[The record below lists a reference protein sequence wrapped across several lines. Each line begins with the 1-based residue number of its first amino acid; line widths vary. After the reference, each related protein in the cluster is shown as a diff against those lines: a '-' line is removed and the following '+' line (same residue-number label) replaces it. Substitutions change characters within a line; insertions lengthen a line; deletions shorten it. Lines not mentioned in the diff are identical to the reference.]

1 MYLLTPFTLQNF
13 KKFLELIQS
22 YEDVPFS
29 GPKWPICPEQKIFG
43 TNHYNYLHLPTDPF
57 HCAKFKKILTAD
69 LEL

>member
-29 GPKWPICPEQKIFG
+29 GQKWPPICPEQKFFG
-43 TNHYNYLHLPTDPF
+43 KQL
-57 HCAKFKKILTAD
+57 
-69 LEL
+69 

>member
-29 GPKWPICPEQKIFG
+29 GQKWPPICPEQNFFG
-43 TNHYNYLHLPTDPF
+43 KQL
-57 HCAKFKKILTAD
+57 
-69 LEL
+69 